1 MTPEARARGEAGL
14 RGLRLGA
21 AYLAK
26 RLALDPRTRPLSI
39 GLVAREVAAGRY
51 LDQEARLADA
61 IVSAAGRRDALQDA
75 LRTAPEHERGGFEA
89 TLAEV
94 RSEIG
99 ALRAER
105 ARLDARLVAELRA
118 FRTTERV
125 LQIRLGAAKR

>member
-75 LRTAPEHERGGFEA
+75 LRTALEHERGGYEA
-89 TLAEV
+89 GLAEV
-94 RSEIG
+94 RREIG

-125 LQIRLGAAKR
+125 LQIRLGAARR

>member
-75 LRTAPEHERGGFEA
+75 LRTAPEHERGGLEA
-89 TLAEV
+89 TMAEV